1 MKRLLSFVLALVMI
15 SALSACDGQ
24 RDDDVPNLET
34 IPTREEIVEY
44 CSGDISEEHIAS
56 YMSQVVYLVSRDE
69 AQQEISDAFA
79 KWIGEY
85 PDITIQGYELGYR
98 QTMNVNLSQNQ
109 KFLRQYVLSVDI
121 YLNNDEL
128 EKLTGDRLDDVIS
141 ACDEAMMKDTVSFY
155 RLAAIELEFYA
166 VGSDSL
172 YNSRDRIYVPEYYG
186 TNYDKISGM
195 VDWQLPGEY
204 QAQTIAYDFAKK
216 LDEEYYGPDFPRLAN
231 YPAAGLK
238 EIGTEDGSV
247 YIKIYLDGPED
258 TEDLESRLDGW
269 AKELYSELTADEK
282 SAEYLK
288 TYGGD
293 RVVIIFGAYGQ
304 FEF

>member
-1 MKRLLSFVLALVMI
+1 MKRFLSFMLALVMMF
-15 SALSACDGQ
+15 ALTACGDGQ
-24 RDDDVPNLET
+24 KDGAPNLET

-44 CSGDISEEHIAS
+44 CSGDVSEENIAS

-85 PDITIQGYELGYR
+85 PHITIQGYELGYR

-109 KFLRQYVLSVDI
+109 KFLRQYVLSADI
-121 YLNNDEL
+121 YLDNDEIK
-128 EKLTGDRLDDVIS
+128 KLTGDRLDDIIS

-166 VGSDSL
+166 VGSDSP
-172 YNSRDRIYVPEYYG
+172 YNGRDRIYVPEYFG
-186 TNYDKISGM
+186 TNYDKISGR

-216 LDEEYYGPDFPRLAN
+216 LDEEYYGPDYPRLAN
-231 YPAAGLK
+231 YPAACLK
-238 EIGTEDGSV
+238 QIGAEDGIV
-247 YIKIYLDGPED
+247 YINIYLEDPED
-258 TEDLESRLDGW
+258 EECLKGW
-269 AKELYSELTADEK
+269 ADELYNTIIADEK
-282 SAEYLK
+282 AAEYIK
-288 TYGGD
+288 TYGSEKT
-293 RVVIIFGAYGQ
+293 VICFGEYEK